1 MANVI
6 TLDKIRELANAAT
19 DETFAIG
26 IIRGYADEAISNINI
41 TVGSVLPIFDA
52 NSTVVYTALDDNW
65 LRTIVVNFVADSIKK
80 NDGSLNEA
88 SYFEQKWRMNLNL
101 LKKDKKRYIDPAYQ
115 GANFSTTF
123 ANDPSKAINWGW
135 WNR

>member
-6 TLDKIRELANAAT
+6 TLEKIRELANYAT

-26 IIRGYADEAISNINI
+26 LIRGYADEAISHINI
-41 TVGSVLPIFDA
+41 TVGSTLPVFDA
-52 NSTVVYTALDDNW
+52 NSTSVYTALDDNW

-101 LKKDKKRYIDPAYQ
+101 LKKDKKRYIATEYQ
-115 GANFSTTF
+115 GDNFSTTYK
-123 ANDPSKAINWGW
+123 NDPSKALNIGW
-135 WNR
+135 WNK